1 MFEQALVTGRKTQ
14 TTRNVVLAML
24 LQSIA
29 VALLVIIPM
38 MFVQN
43 LPEARTVSYLIAPP
57 LPLPPPPPAAGR
69 TVQPKV
75 VKALTPKVFNPNT
88 LTEPKT
94 VAKVAADLP
103 QPELAALS
111 SAGGVPGGVPGGIAG
126 GQIGG
131 VLGGVIG
138 GVPQAAPPPPPPPP
152 PQAEAAKPAPERVRV
167 FGNIEAAK
175 LEHQVLPV
183 YPVLAA
189 QARVQGVVKLSAVI
203 SKDGRVEDL
212 KVISGH
218 PLLISS
224 AMDAVRQWVY
234 QPTILNGN
242 PVEVQ
247 TEVDVTFQMS

>member
-1 MFEQALVTGRKTQ
+1 MFEQALVTGRKAQ
-14 TTRNVVLAML
+14 TTQNVVLAAI

-29 VALLVIIPM
+29 VALLIIIPA
-38 MFVQN
+38 MFVQK
-43 LPEARTVSYLIAPP
+43 LPEVTTVSELIAPP
-57 LPLPPPPPAAGR
+57 LALPPPPPAAGR
-69 TVQPKV
+69 TMQPKV
-75 VKALTPKVFNPNT
+75 VKAVTPKVFNPNT

-94 VAKVAADLP
+94 VSKVAVDLP
-103 QPELAALS
+103 QPELAALP

-152 PQAEAAKPAPERVRV
+152 QTEAPKPAPERVRV

-175 LEHQVLPV
+175 LEHQVLPI
-183 YPVLAA
+183 YPVLAS

-203 SKDGRVEDL
+203 GKDGHVEDL

-224 AMDAVRQWVY
+224 ALDAVRQWLY

>member
-1 MFEQALVTGRKTQ
+1 
-14 TTRNVVLAML
+14 
-24 LQSIA
+24 
-29 VALLVIIPM
+29 
-38 MFVQN
+38 
-43 LPEARTVSYLIAPP
+43 
-57 LPLPPPPPAAGR
+57 
-69 TVQPKV
+69 
-75 VKALTPKVFNPNT
+75 
-88 LTEPKT
+88 
-94 VAKVAADLP
+94 
-103 QPELAALS
+103 
-111 SAGGVPGGVPGGIAG
+111 
-126 GQIGG
+126 
-131 VLGGVIG
+131 VIG
-138 GVPQAAPPPPPPPP
+138 GVPQAPPPPPPPP
-152 PQAEAAKPAPERVRV
+152 QTEAPKPEPERVRV